1 MENNKLDTLA
11 EELFNE
17 LEKNKDIFKTKIV
30 LIPSLDME
38 KYLKAYF
45 LKHYQKVLM
54 NVKFLPFTKAVLEI
68 FDTNFNIAKRNEIIS
83 LIMKIIID
91 ELVKSEPHLPTK
103 LKSYLPAKLES
114 HPLDS
119 QYGIN
124 GIKLLDVSKELAS
137 YFNECELNSLE
148 IQSDYKY
155 IYDKLLEL
163 LKESNLTTIGNIKN
177 LTPKENLEIYSFGF
191 IKENIPSLYN
201 EILNQ
206 FRVIRFDLISKGATP
221 ELFIT
226 KVPNRIREI
235 ENLHSTI
242 CKIILSDSS
251 VKFSDFLVMGPNI
264 IEYESDIERVFNQE
278 GEYPN
283 IPYYISAPKTR
294 NNYVL
299 NALNTLHDIISKGF
313 FTRLDFDNLINNNA
327 IQFVRGITDD
337 DIDSWENAIVDMNAY
352 RKEDWEYAKRRLLV
366 SKICGVDDFDNIV
379 SLYNEKIKENKD
391 YIPYTRIGLDD
402 DSIYRFCL
410 MVDDLNSLLEVTK
423 KNEDGLKFISNENTL
438 NEIKNAFDKFLS
450 KADENGIETNGY
462 YRKIYDLFEFIRTNK
477 IDGLPIDSLLFL
489 MIESS
494 KCSTGGVGELFSSG
508 VSFTEFDPNTVLSAK
523 YVFILNASSKN
534 LPKKKTR
541 NPFSDEEIN
550 YEKEKNAFNLW
561 TENADKLYISFIC
574 RDLKKDEEFFL
585 SNFVRDLKHPL
596 IEKIKN
602 RDSHQSFKEENINKN
617 IDSHLASIDIDE
629 TRNKSDI
636 FTLRGKR
643 NKEFHEGLFENTP
656 NINPNIP
663 IDSKMDNEVTVSTL
677 ASFLNEPFTTRA
689 KRIIGSRDDI
699 DSDIT
704 KEFEIFDLDNLD
716 ESKVFKEVALKLL
729 EADSN
734 EKETIKEELK
744 KSFELRNVL
753 PSITPEIEAKA
764 FDDIIESVEELK
776 SLVGEAKIIRDLKT
790 LNLDDFTLT
799 NNNEFLKDEYF
810 DEEPGSNQLCWTYY
824 NIKKIKKDEKKE
836 KENNSSKESS
846 NSEDEKT
853 ISYKDIFRLYVISLM
868 DVIKNGNSNES
879 YRIFLCPRLKLPKI
893 ITDFTINKL
902 EAEEMLKKIYK
913 TYMDYRVNRFFDA
926 KYLPEDEDGGNK
938 LCDDFKT
945 MVNKLKYTSW
955 EYFNEKRLF
964 DKYTQLGYT
973 NAFFREKNEQ
983 EQIMLGLLLCVGGLE

>member
-17 LEKNKDIFKTKIV
+17 LGKNKDIFKTKIV

-45 LKHYQKVLM
+45 LKHYQNVLM

-68 FDTNFNIAKRNEIIS
+68 FDTNYNIAKRNEIIS

-91 ELVKSEPHLPTK
+91 ELVKSE
-103 LKSYLPAKLES
+103 SYLPAKLES
-114 HPLDS
+114 YLRDS
-119 QYGIN
+119 QY

-137 YFNECELNSLE
+137 YFNECELNSKE
-148 IQSDYKY
+148 INSDYKY
-155 IYDKLLEL
+155 IYDELLEL
-163 LKESNLTTIGNIKN
+163 LAKSNLTTIGNIKN

-191 IKENIPSLYN
+191 IKENIPPLYN
-201 EILNQ
+201 EIFHKLN
-206 FRVIRFDLISKGATP
+206 VVNFDLISKGATP

-242 CKIILSDSS
+242 CKIILSDPS
-251 VKFSDFLVMGPNI
+251 VKFSDFLVMGPDI
-264 IEYESDIERVFNQE
+264 AEYESDIERVFNQE
-278 GEYPN
+278 GDYPN

-327 IQFVRGITDD
+327 IKFVRGITDD

-423 KNEDGLKFISNENTL
+423 KNENGFKFISNENTL

-462 YRKIYDLFEFIRTNK
+462 YRKIYDLFEFIRTNE
-477 IDGLPIDSLLFL
+477 IYGLPIDSLLFL
-489 MIESS
+489 IIESS

-541 NPFSDEEIN
+541 NPFSNEEIN
-550 YEKEKNAFNLW
+550 YEKEKNAFNIW
-561 TENADKLYISFIC
+561 TENTDHLYISFIC

-585 SNFVRDLKHPL
+585 SNLVRDLKHPL

-602 RDSHQSFKEENINKN
+602 RDSNQSFKEENINKN

-643 NKEFHEGLFENTP
+643 NKEFHEGLFEDNP
-656 NINPNIP
+656 NIGHNIP

-716 ESKVFKEVALKLL
+716 ESNVFKEVALKLL

-734 EKETIKEELK
+734 EKDTIKEELK
-744 KSFELRNVL
+744 KSLELRNVL
-753 PSITPEIEAKA
+753 PSITPKIEEKA
-764 FDDIIESVEELK
+764 FNDIVESVEELK
-776 SLVGEAKIIRDLKT
+776 KSIGDAKIISDLKT

-799 NNNEFLKDEYF
+799 NNAAFLKQESD
-810 DEEPGSNQLCWTYY
+810 SSWSYY
-824 NIKKIKKDEKKE
+824 AVKK
-836 KENNSSKESS
+836 
-846 NSEDEKT
+846 
-853 ISYKDIFRLYVISLM
+853 YKDKIGFKDMLSLYVIALM
-868 DVIKNGNSNES
+868 DVAKNGEDNLEYSISLYPSSEKPNVYSDFNITKKVAEQLIKNIYKLYLDYSNNRYFSADFMEEDESGNSLIPEEL
-879 YRIFLCPRLKLPKI
+879 YDMVKKLDDNSNWKY
-893 ITDFTINKL
+893 FR
-902 EAEEMLKKIYK
+902 E
-913 TYMDYRVNRFFDA
+913 NRMF
-926 KYLPEDEDGGNK
+926 E
-938 LCDDFKT
+938 
-945 MVNKLKYTSW
+945 KYT
-955 EYFNEKRLF
+955 E
-964 DKYTQLGYT
+964 LGYT
-973 NAFFREKNEQ
+973 ENNYQNRIEEQ
-983 EQIMLGLLLCVGGLE
+983 MNLMKPLIICIK

>member
-17 LEKNKDIFKTKIV
+17 LGKNKDIFKTKIV

-45 LKHYQKVLM
+45 LKHYQNVLM

-83 LIMKIIID
+83 LIMKILI
-91 ELVKSEPHLPTK
+91 KTPAK
-103 LKSYLPAKLES
+103 LKSYL
-114 HPLDS
+114 LDS
-119 QYGIN
+119 QY

-137 YFNECELNSLE
+137 YFNECELNSKE
-148 IQSDYKY
+148 INSDYKY
-155 IYDKLLEL
+155 IYDELLEL
-163 LKESNLTTIGNIKN
+163 LAKSKLTTIGNIKN
-177 LTPKENLEIYSFGF
+177 LSPKKNLEIYSFGF
-191 IKENIPSLYN
+191 IKENIPTLYN

-206 FRVIRFDLISKGATP
+206 FNVIRFDLISMGATP
-221 ELFIT
+221 EFFIT

-242 CKIILSDSS
+242 CKIILSDSN

-278 GEYPN
+278 GDYPN

-327 IQFVRGITDD
+327 IKFVRGITDD

-352 RKEDWEYAKRRLLV
+352 RKEDWEYAKRRLLA

-379 SLYNEKIKENKD
+379 SLYNEKTKENKD

-423 KNEDGLKFISNENTL
+423 KNEDGFRIISNENIL

-450 KADENGIETNGY
+450 KADENGVETNGY

-489 MIESS
+489 IIESS

-561 TENADKLYISFIC
+561 LENTDHLYISFIC

-585 SNFVRDLKHPL
+585 SNLVRDLKHPL

-602 RDSHQSFKEENINKN
+602 VDSHQSFKEENINKN

-629 TRNKSDI
+629 TRSKSDI

-643 NKEFHEGLFENTP
+643 NKEFHEGLFED
-656 NINPNIP
+656 NPDIIHAIP

-704 KEFEIFDLDNLD
+704 NEFEIFDLDYLD
-716 ESKVFKEVALKLL
+716 ESNVFKEVALKLL

-734 EKETIKEELK
+734 EKDTIKEELK
-744 KSFELRNVL
+744 KSLELRNVL
-753 PSITPEIEAKA
+753 PSITPKIEEKA
-764 FDDIIESVEELK
+764 FNDIVESVEELK
-776 SLVGEAKIIRDLKT
+776 NSIGDAKIIRDLKT

-799 NNNEFLKDEYF
+799 NNTAFLKQESD
-810 DEEPGSNQLCWTYY
+810 SSWSYY
-824 NIKKIKKDEKKE
+824 AVKK
-836 KENNSSKESS
+836 
-846 NSEDEKT
+846 
-853 ISYKDIFRLYVISLM
+853 YKDKIGFKDILSLYVIALM
-868 DVIKNGNSNES
+868 DVAKNGEDNLEYSISLYPSSEKPNVYSDFNITKKVAEQLIKNIYKLYLDYSNNRYFSADFMEEDKSGNSLIPEEL
-879 YRIFLCPRLKLPKI
+879 YDMVKKLDDNSNWKYFRENRMF
-893 ITDFTINKL
+893 D
-902 EAEEMLKKIYK
+902 IYK
-913 TYMDYRVNRFFDA
+913 
-926 KYLPEDEDGGNK
+926 E
-938 LCDDFKT
+938 
-945 MVNKLKYTSW
+945 
-955 EYFNEKRLF
+955 
-964 DKYTQLGYT
+964 LGYT
-973 NAFFREKNEQ
+973 DADYLDLIVEQKNLMMPLIKCIKQGGEQ
-983 EQIMLGLLLCVGGLE
+983 DGE

>member
-17 LEKNKDIFKTKIV
+17 LGKNKDIFKTKIV

-45 LKHYQKVLM
+45 LKHYQIVLM

-68 FDTNFNIAKRNEIIS
+68 FDTKFNIAKRNEIIS
-83 LIMKIIID
+83 LIMKILI
-91 ELVKSEPHLPTK
+91 KT
-103 LKSYLPAKLES
+103 PAKLES
-114 HPLDS
+114 YLLDS
-119 QYGIN
+119 QY

-137 YFNECELNSLE
+137 YFNECELNSLK

-163 LKESNLTTIGNIKN
+163 LEESNLTTIGNIKN
-177 LTPKENLEIYSFGF
+177 LTPKKNLEIYSFGF
-191 IKENIPSLYN
+191 IKENIPTLYN

-206 FRVIRFDLISKGATP
+206 FNVIRFDLISMGATP

-251 VKFSDFLVMGPNI
+251 VKFSDFLVMGPDI
-264 IEYESDIERVFNQE
+264 AEYESDIERVFNQE
-278 GEYPN
+278 GDYPN

-327 IQFVRGITDD
+327 IKFVRGITDD

-423 KNEDGLKFISNENTL
+423 KNEGGFKIISNENTL

-550 YEKEKNAFNLW
+550 YEKEKNTFNLW
-561 TENADKLYISFIC
+561 MENTDHLYISFIC

-617 IDSHLASIDIDE
+617 IDSHLSSIDIDE
-629 TRNKSDI
+629 TRSKSDI

-643 NKEFHEGLFENTP
+643 NKEFHEGLFED
-656 NINPNIP
+656 NPDIVHNVP

-704 KEFEIFDLDNLD
+704 KEFEIFDLDNL
-716 ESKVFKEVALKLL
+716 EEMKVFKEVALKLL

-744 KSFELRNVL
+744 KSLELRNVL
-753 PSITPEIEAKA
+753 PSITPKIEEKA
-764 FDDIIESVEELK
+764 FNDIVESVEELK
-776 SLVGEAKIIRDLKT
+776 KSIGDAKIIRDLNT
-790 LNLDDFTLT
+790 LNLENFTLT
-799 NNNEFLKDEYF
+799 NNKEFLKRESGTYWSYYEIKKKKNQIEYKVVLTQYLIALM
-810 DEEPGSNQLCWTYY
+810 DVAKNGEDNLEYSISLCS
-824 NIKKIKKDEKKE
+824 NIKLPEVYKNFKITRIDAIQLINDIYNNYLNYSNNRYFYAKFMDMDKKKE
-836 KENNSSKESS
+836 K
-846 NSEDEKT
+846 
-853 ISYKDIFRLYVISLM
+853 SLM
-868 DVIKNGNSNES
+868 PQSMDEMIKNLRNDS
-879 YRIFLCPRLKLPKI
+879 C
-893 ITDFTINKL
+893 
-902 EAEEMLKKIYK
+902 
-913 TYMDYRVNRFFDA
+913 
-926 KYLPEDEDGGNK
+926 
-938 LCDDFKT
+938 
-945 MVNKLKYTSW
+945 W
-955 EYFNEKRLF
+955 EYFNERRIF
-964 DKYTQLGYT
+964 DKYTNLGYSE
-973 NAFFREKNEQ
+973 NSFSALINEQ
-983 EQIMLGLLLCVGGLE
+983 KRLMLPLILCFKQEGEQDGE

>member
-17 LEKNKDIFKTKIV
+17 LGKNKDIFKTKIV

-45 LKHYQKVLM
+45 LKHSQNVLM

-68 FDTNFNIAKRNEIIS
+68 FDTKFNIAKRNEIIS

-91 ELVKSEPHLPTK
+91 DLVKSE
-103 LKSYLPAKLES
+103 SYLPAKLKS
-114 HPLDS
+114 YLHDS
-119 QYGIN
+119 QC

-177 LTPKENLEIYSFGF
+177 LSPKENLEIYSFGF
-191 IKENIPSLYN
+191 IKENIPPLYN
-201 EILNQ
+201 EIFHKLN
-206 FRVIRFDLISKGATP
+206 VVNFDLISKGATP

-242 CKIILSDSS
+242 CKIILKDSS
-251 VKFSDFLVMGPNI
+251 VKFSDFLVMGPDI
-264 IEYESDIERVFNQE
+264 AEYESDIERVFNQE

-327 IQFVRGITDD
+327 IKFVRGITDD

-423 KNEDGLKFISNENTL
+423 KNEDGFKIISNENIL

-462 YRKIYDLFEFIRTNK
+462 YRKIYDLFEFIRTNE

-541 NPFSDEEIN
+541 NPFSNEEIN

-561 TENADKLYISFIC
+561 LENADKLYISFIC

-585 SNFVRDLKHPL
+585 SNLVRDLKHPL

-602 RDSHQSFKEENINKN
+602 RDSNQSFKEENINN
-617 IDSHLASIDIDE
+617 NVDSHLASIDIDE

-643 NKEFHEGLFENTP
+643 NKEFHEGLFENNP
-656 NINPNIP
+656 NIAHNIP

-704 KEFEIFDLDNLD
+704 NEFEIFDLDYLD
-716 ESKVFKEVALKLL
+716 ESNVFKEVALKLL
-729 EADSN
+729 EANSN
-734 EKETIKEELK
+734 EKDTIKEGLK
-744 KSFELRNVL
+744 KSLELRNVL

-776 SLVGEAKIIRDLKT
+776 KSIGDAKIIRDLNT
-790 LNLDDFTLT
+790 LNLADFTLT
-799 NNNEFLKDEYF
+799 NNTAFLKQESD
-810 DEEPGSNQLCWTYY
+810 SSWSYY
-824 NIKKIKKDEKKE
+824 AVKK
-836 KENNSSKESS
+836 
-846 NSEDEKT
+846 
-853 ISYKDIFRLYVISLM
+853 YKDKIGFKDMLSLYVIALM
-868 DVIKNGNSNES
+868 DVAKNGEENIEYSISLYPSSKKPNVYGDFNITKKVAEQLIKNIYKLYLDYSNNRYFSADFMEKNEKGNSLIPEEL
-879 YRIFLCPRLKLPKI
+879 YDMVKKL
-893 ITDFTINKL
+893 
-902 EAEEMLKKIYK
+902 
-913 TYMDYRVNRFFDA
+913 
-926 KYLPEDEDGGNK
+926 
-938 LCDDFKT
+938 DD
-945 MVNKLKYTSW
+945 NSNW
-955 EYFNEKRLF
+955 EYFREKRMF
-964 DKYTQLGYT
+964 DIYKELGYT
-973 NAFFREKNEQ
+973 DGDYLDLIEEQ
-983 EQIMLGLLLCVGGLE
+983 MDLMKPLIKCIK

>member
-17 LEKNKDIFKTKIV
+17 LGKNKDIFKTKIV
-30 LIPSLDME
+30 LIPSLNME

-45 LKHYQKVLM
+45 LRHYQTVLM
-54 NVKFLPFTKAVLEI
+54 NVKFLPIQNAIEEV
-68 FDTNFNIAKRNEIIS
+68 FDTKLSIAKRNEIIS
-83 LIMKIIID
+83 LIMKALIHDSGI
-91 ELVKSEPHLPTK
+91 
-103 LKSYLPAKLES
+103 LKPYLE
-114 HPLDS
+114 DS
-119 QYGIN
+119 QY

-177 LTPKENLEIYSFGF
+177 LNPKEKLEIYSFGF
-191 IKENIPSLYN
+191 IKENIPPLYN
-201 EILNQ
+201 EIFHKLN
-206 FRVIRFDLISKGATP
+206 VVSFDLISKGATP

-242 CKIILSDSS
+242 CKIILMDSS
-251 VKFSDFLVMGPNI
+251 VKFSDFLVMGPDI
-264 IEYESDIERVFNQE
+264 AEYESDIERVFNQE
-278 GEYPN
+278 GDYPN

-327 IQFVRGITDD
+327 IKFVRGITDD

-423 KNEDGLKFISNENTL
+423 KNEDGFKFISNENTL

-477 IDGLPIDSLLFL
+477 IYGLPIDSLLFL

-534 LPKKKTR
+534 LPMKKTR

-561 TENADKLYISFIC
+561 AENADKLYISFIC

-602 RDSHQSFKEENINKN
+602 VDSHQSFKEENINKN

-629 TRNKSDI
+629 TRSKSDI

-643 NKEFHEGLFENTP
+643 NKEFHEGLFEDTP
-656 NINPNIP
+656 DIIHNIP

-677 ASFLNEPFTTRA
+677 ASFLNEPFTARA

-704 KEFEIFDLDNLD
+704 KEFEIFDLDKLD
-716 ESKVFKEVALKLL
+716 ELNVFKEVALKLL

-734 EKETIKEELK
+734 EKEAIKAELK
-744 KSFELRNVL
+744 KSLELRNVL
-753 PSITPEIEAKA
+753 PSITPEIEASA
-764 FDDIIESVEELK
+764 FDDIVESVEELK
-776 SLVGEAKIIRDLKT
+776 NSIGEAKIISDLKT
-790 LNLDDFTLT
+790 LNLAGFTLT
-799 NNNEFLKDEYF
+799 NNTAFLKQESD
-810 DEEPGSNQLCWTYY
+810 SSWSYY
-824 NIKKIKKDEKKE
+824 AVKKY
-836 KENNSSKESS
+836 KEN
-846 NSEDEKT
+846 
-853 ISYKDIFRLYVISLM
+853 IGFKDMLSLYVIALM
-868 DVIKNGNSNES
+868 DVAKNGEDNLDYSISLYPSSKKPHVYSDFNITKHMAEELIKNIYKLYLDYSNNRYFSADFMEEDESGNSL
-879 YRIFLCPRLKLPKI
+879 I
-893 ITDFTINKL
+893 
-902 EAEEMLKKIYK
+902 
-913 TYMDYRVNRFFDA
+913 
-926 KYLPEDEDGGNK
+926 PEDLYDMIKK
-938 LCDDFKT
+938 LDDNSNWKYFRENR
-945 MVNKLKYTSW
+945 MFEKYT
-955 EYFNEKRLF
+955 E
-964 DKYTQLGYT
+964 LGYT
-973 NAFFREKNEQ
+973 ENNYQNLIEEQ
-983 EQIMLGLLLCVGGLE
+983 MDLMKPLIICIK